1 MRFGRARL
9 TDFGHAVD
17 RGQGR
22 INLTVRD
29 PTRSAAWY
37 AQLLGMQRRYAH
49 RDVPTPPEAIA
60 SQRSGDQTVG
70 VATNTVP
77 ERLTAICLAL
87 PEAVSDEGHPPHRS
101 FRIGKKN
108 FAWYVENEHDDGR
121 IAVIVRV
128 PPGENAEL
136 VAADAERFALPK
148 YVARH
153 GWVSYFLDLAHRP
166 VDWDEVTELVT
177 DSYRIQAPKRLARL
191 LD

>member
-1 MRFGRARL
+1 M
-9 TDFGHAVD
+9 T
-17 RGQGR
+17 
-22 INLTVRD
+22 
-29 PTRSAAWY
+29 TRSV
-37 AQLLGMQRRYAH
+37 R
-49 RDVPTPPEAIA
+49 
-60 SQRSGDQTVG
+60 
-70 VATNTVP
+70 
-77 ERLTAICLAL
+77 ERLTAVCLAL
-87 PEAVSDEGHPPHRS
+87 PEAMSNDSHPPHRS
-101 FRIGKKN
+101 FLVGNRN
-108 FAWYVENEHDDGR
+108 FAWYVENEHGDGR

-153 GWVSYFLDLAHRP
+153 GWVSYFLDLVDRP